1 MFPDAADT
9 DHKQRHPRVTTQVLV
24 TPVDVTDWQTAAAT
38 IVRWAQGRESRYVC
52 LCNVHSLVTAAE
64 NPRFADALRRADL
77 VAPDG
82 APVAWLMRRLGHR
95 KQQRISGPDLMLQ
108 VCEHATAGDVSIYL
122 LGSLPGT
129 LAMLQSR
136 LQGKYPGLRI
146 AGAYSP
152 PFRDPTAA
160 EDRALVEAINAADAG
175 VLFVGLGC
183 PKQEQW
189 MLDHRT
195 RVNAVMI
202 GVGAA
207 FDFHRR
213 DTQARPRVDARA
225 RLGMAPSPV
234 PGAPSA
240 VAALYAHEH
249 RIRMARRS
257 TTVARKGCKG
267 ARTIEGRAKSGTQ
280 F

>member
-9 DHKQRHPRVTTQVLV
+9 DHKQRYPRVTTRVLV

-207 FDFHRR
+207 FDFHAGTLKRAPAWMQERGLEWLHRLFQEPRR
-213 DTQARPRVDARA
+213 LWRRYMRTNIAFAWLGARQLWRERAARA
-225 RLGMAPSPV
+225 P
-234 PGAPSA
+234 
-240 VAALYAHEH
+240 E
-249 RIRMARRS
+249 
-257 TTVARKGCKG
+257 
-267 ARTIEGRAKSGTQ
+267 Q
-280 F
+280 